1 MERYGN
7 IRFTRR
13 VVSFVCLLVVAV
25 SVLMPARVVSASTIT
40 KNANMTVSCYLRGDD
55 VERNTMAKLYDN
67 GVMKGSSP
75 IYSFIIYPTSPYRK
89 AAFDNNKVYDNY
101 DFIMGYCSDSSFSV
115 SGDNYWALPNGEKPQ
130 SHPLPF
136 GVTINDSG
144 IWYSDYCSLF
154 GNYTTV
160 HSFSIN
166 PTKITADIV
175 ISCDSFSTTTQFD
188 KTSMCEAL
196 AKLKNYVKNGVVS
209 DKMML
214 NVGQGYQ
221 AQDKAYSEIGC
232 LDNVQMET
240 YITNK
245 KELDYADENADL
257 SKINQDKVIVYS
269 STSTTG
275 IDLSKGG
282 YKVQLYGSYAW
293 QDKSG
298 NIKSEDKGH
307 KTFIKDWKAEN
318 NIKGL
323 NRSAYTWIDWKSA
336 NNKVEANKTSNAHKP
351 NAFEK
356 MTTYANYQYEP
367 IWYLRIVSQDNKY
380 GAWVKLYNSSKNKGN
395 YDSDSVDDDGNKV
408 SDSDGGYDKTK
419 STSEITG
426 TGDTPEDAKDNVQ
439 KAEEKQD
446 NKDIQDASGGSN
458 STFDKLEEFTKGI
471 GDVPKMIADIF
482 SFLPSWCLDV
492 VAIGF
497 ALLMILIV
505 VKFIRG

>member
-13 VVSFVCLLVVAV
+13 VVSIVCLLLVAV
-25 SVLMPARVVSASTIT
+25 SVLMPVQSVRASDTGTKRIYRVTQAGKGYEDRQDGHNQYSIKNNVFIDYPDNVKVIFVTSSWASNNNPTGTYVSHCLMFLC
-40 KNANMTVSCYLRGDD
+40 KGEPVSHIVMDEYHLKIGDD
-55 VERNTMAKLYDN
+55 IYYGYYDTRYT
-67 GVMKGSSP
+67 
-75 IYSFIIYPTSPYRK
+75 YSEYLNNDKDMMYRDADMNIIYPSSYYEEVNQRTDTKDLVTAYIRK
-89 AAFDNNKVYDNY
+89 FANGQ
-101 DFIMGYCSDSSFSV
+101 I
-115 SGDNYWALPNGEKPQ
+115 GDNVGFQA
-130 SHPLPF
+130 
-136 GVTINDSG
+136 T
-144 IWYSDYCSLF
+144 
-154 GNYTTV
+154 
-160 HSFSIN
+160 
-166 PTKITADIV
+166 
-175 ISCDSFSTTTQFD
+175 D
-188 KTSMCEAL
+188 KS
-196 AKLKNYVKNGVVS
+196 
-209 DKMML
+209 
-214 NVGQGYQ
+214 
-221 AQDKAYSEIGC
+221 YSEIGC
-232 LDNVQMET
+232 LNNVQMET
-240 YITNK
+240 YVTNK
-245 KELDYADENADL
+245 KELIDADENADL

-298 NIKSEDKGH
+298 DIKSEDKGH
-307 KTFIKDWKAEN
+307 KTFIKDWNAEN

-323 NRSAYTWIDWKSA
+323 ERSKYTWIDWKNA
-336 NNKVEANKTSNAHKP
+336 NDIVEKEKTDNAHKP
-351 NAFEK
+351 NVFEK

-380 GAWVKLYNSSKNKGN
+380 GAWVKLYNSSTKKGN

-439 KAEEKQD
+439 KSEEKQD
-446 NKDIQDASGGSN
+446 NKDIQDASGGNN

-482 SFLPSWCLDV
+482 SFLPSWCLEV

>member
-7 IRFTRR
+7 IRFNRR
-13 VVSFVCLLVVAV
+13 VVVTLCLLVVAV
-25 SVLMPARVVSASTIT
+25 NFLMPKQIVQADTISKKGNLSFDYYRNKDGVSTINL
-40 KNANMTVSCYLRGDD
+40 KYVSNHTITCD
-55 VERNTMAKLYDN
+55 
-67 GVMKGSSP
+67 SP
-75 IYSFIIYPTSPYRK
+75 VYSFIIMPSDISGHDDKLGDYY
-89 AAFDNNKVYDNY
+89 YCY
-101 DFIMGYCSDSSFSV
+101 IGYASASAFSV
-115 SGDNYWALPNGEKPQ
+115 AGGDFSYNSSGENYVSTMIGNGTSNTSFCRSNVKFTSVSCYSSKP
-130 SHPLPF
+130 S
-136 GVTINDSG
+136 
-144 IWYSDYCSLF
+144 SLR
-154 GNYTTV
+154 
-160 HSFSIN
+160 
-166 PTKITADIV
+166 ADIV
-175 ISCDSFSTTTQFD
+175 INCLSSDLNSTQFNKLLSD
-188 KTSMCEAL
+188 KL
-196 AKLKNYVKNGVVS
+196 DNFIFNGVKS
-209 DKMML
+209 DGVML

-221 AQDKAYSEIGC
+221 AQNKAYSEIGC

-245 KELDYADENADL
+245 KEMINADDNADL

-298 NIKSEDKGH
+298 HIKSEDKGH
-307 KTFIKDWKAEN
+307 KTFIKDWNAEN

-323 NRSAYTWIDWKSA
+323 NRSNYTWIDWKSA
-336 NNKVEANKTSNAHKP
+336 NNKVESDKTDNAHKP
-351 NAFEK
+351 NVFEK

-380 GAWVKLYNSSKNKGN
+380 GAWVKLYNSSKKGK
-395 YDSDSVDDDGNKV
+395 YTSEAVDDNDNSV
-408 SDSDGGYDKTK
+408 SDSDGGYSKPKD
-419 STSEITG
+419 TSEITG
-426 TGDTPEDAKDNVQ
+426 TGDTPEDAKNNVQ
-439 KAEEKQD
+439 KTEEKQD

-482 SFLPSWCLDV
+482 SFLPSWCLEV

-497 ALLMILIV
+497 ALLIVLIV

>member
-1 MERYGN
+1 MKRYGN

-13 VVSFVCLLVVAV
+13 IFAFVGMLFVAV
-25 SVLMPARVVSASTIT
+25 SILMPSDFVKASTYTIGICNT
-40 KNANMTVSCYLRGDD
+40 VGKNGVLVPDTNGWYASPGSFECDCSPLYRWDD
-55 VERNTMAKLYDN
+55 VTYA
-67 GVMKGSSP
+67 
-75 IYSFIIYPTSPYRK
+75 
-89 AAFDNNKVYDNY
+89 
-101 DFIMGYCSDSSFSV
+101 
-115 SGDNYWALPNGEKPQ
+115 
-130 SHPLPF
+130 
-136 GVTINDSG
+136 NDSYHHRFG
-144 IWYSDYCSLF
+144 IFSIIFQGKIQSVPTNFYHVVKTVGSVRYNLLYHIQSNWSYSDYINRKAQQF
-154 GNYTTV
+154 YTD
-160 HSFSIN
+160 SDYNIIN
-166 PTKITADIV
+166 PNSFQSTANFKGTQDEFLSSLLDKYISGDIGPN
-175 ISCDSFSTTTQFD
+175 IGFH
-188 KTSMCEAL
+188 
-196 AKLKNYVKNGVVS
+196 AKE
-209 DKMML
+209 
-214 NVGQGYQ
+214 
-221 AQDKAYSEIGC
+221 KAYSEIGC
-232 LDNVQMET
+232 LNNVQMET
-240 YITNK
+240 YVTNK
-245 KELDYADENADL
+245 KELIYADENADL

-307 KTFIKDWKAEN
+307 KTFIKDWNAQD

-323 NRSAYTWIDWKSA
+323 NRSQYHWIDWKSA
-336 NNKVEANKTSNAHKP
+336 NDKVEADKTSNAHKP

-380 GAWVKLYNSSKNKGN
+380 GAWVKLYNSTNKGK
-395 YDSDSVDDDGNKV
+395 YRSESVDDDDNSV
-408 SDSDGGYDKTK
+408 PDSGGGYNKPKD
-419 STSEITG
+419 TSEITG
-426 TGDTPEDAKDNVQ
+426 IGDTPEDAKNNVP

-446 NKDIQDASGGSN
+446 TDDLNDSANGNN
-458 STFDKLEEFTKGI
+458 STFDKLEQFTKGI

-482 SFLPSWCLDV
+482 SFLPSWCLEV